1 MGLTQ
6 LDIIRKQIE
15 SAAKNRAAGEAAKLR
30 RKTSLIGEI
39 SRLTGRANRALD
51 DAVQQGAQWRAGRR
65 PDILEDDDGTGARG
79 SLPVVCADYGCLY
92 FISHMYLI
100 FQGKSRFMAVI
111 FRFDDAFG
119 VITEIHGHFCLVHGD
134 DGSCKDIPLLNFLK
148 RRFQLCGIVVHSH
161 FFIRHVKHLSHF

>member
-51 DAVQQGAQWRAGRR
+51 DVVQQGAQWRAGRR
-65 PDILEDDDGTGARG
+65 PDILEDDDGTGAGG
-79 SLPVVCADYGCLY
+79 SLPHICADGYVRRSPVQPLY
-92 FISHMYLI
+92 TPPDYRRRIIRRAAGIAAL
-100 FQGKSRFMAVI
+100 AAAALVI
-111 FRFDDAFG
+111 
-119 VITEIHGHFCLVHGD
+119 VWLLVHF
-134 DGSCKDIPLLNFLK
+134 S
-148 RRFQLCGIVVHSH
+148 V
-161 FFIRHVKHLSHF
+161 LSI

>member
-65 PDILEDDDGTGARG
+65 PDILEDDDGTDAGDSPAQ
-79 SLPVVCADYGCLY
+79 PHICADGYVRRSPVQPLY
-92 FISHMYLI
+92 TPPDYRRRIIRRAAGIAAL
-100 FQGKSRFMAVI
+100 AAAALVI
-111 FRFDDAFG
+111 
-119 VITEIHGHFCLVHGD
+119 VWLLVHF
-134 DGSCKDIPLLNFLK
+134 S
-148 RRFQLCGIVVHSH
+148 V
-161 FFIRHVKHLSHF
+161 LSI

>member
-65 PDILEDDDGTGARG
+65 PDILEDDDGTGAGG
-79 SLPVVCADYGCLY
+79 SLPYICADGYVRRSPVQPLY
-92 FISHMYLI
+92 TPPDYRRRIIRRAAGIAALAAAALVMVWL
-100 FQGKSRFMAVI
+100 
-111 FRFDDAFG
+111 
-119 VITEIHGHFCLVHGD
+119 LVHF
-134 DGSCKDIPLLNFLK
+134 S
-148 RRFQLCGIVVHSH
+148 V
-161 FFIRHVKHLSHF
+161 LSI